1 MEGRFSEIKVWV
13 NGTFDVLHIGH
24 IELLK
29 FASEFGQVRVGLD
42 DDKRVKL
49 MKGEGRPV
57 NNIKDRLEF
66 IKSIKHIDSA
76 VSFSDEEDLK
86 RCILE
91 WETDIIIVGGDYKN
105 KKVVGSELVKKV
117 LFFDRI
123 ADYSTTKII
132 SKL

>member
-24 IELLK
+24 IKLLE

-49 MKGEGRPV
+49 LKGESRPV

-66 IKSIKHIDSA
+66 IKSIKYINSA

-91 WETDIIIVGGDYKN
+91 WETDIIIVGSDYKN

-132 SKL
+132 SNL